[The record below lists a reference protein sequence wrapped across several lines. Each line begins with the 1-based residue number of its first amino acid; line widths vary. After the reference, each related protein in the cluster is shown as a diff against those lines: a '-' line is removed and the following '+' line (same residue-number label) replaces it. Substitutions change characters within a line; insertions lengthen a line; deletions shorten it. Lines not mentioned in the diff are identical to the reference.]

1 MAAVNK
7 GAALIAAVKTAL
19 DFQKRELNP
28 DEKHDVVACVFDRNE
43 HASFDEACSFA
54 KAKKLRTGSDVAVF

>member
-1 MAAVNK
+1 MAPGNK

-19 DFQKRELNP
+19 DFQKRELNSG
-28 DEKHDVVACVFDRNE
+28 EKHDVVFCAFDRNV

-54 KAKKLRTGSDVAVF
+54 KANKLRTGSVAAVF